1 MKSQPLDIN
10 IRWPSLRRWGAPLAI
25 APLLWLCQAAPA
37 TPIPATTA
45 AKPPAFLR
53 PKTVCPT
60 EVQPL
65 TAALLRDL
73 PSYLNRQSH
82 QRAGSQ
88 AGRYA
93 LFANQAD
100 FRPLPVRTSH
110 PNPDTGGLHQIF
122 FTLLERQYDTRQ
134 ATEYQTYHWLFLA
147 HTADT
152 GWNLAILYSR
162 EAPYPSTN
170 QAPSPLQDATRL
182 ATGRAIRQWLR
193 DCQAGAVTLP

>member
-1 MKSQPLDIN
+1 MSLKQRHLTTQT
-10 IRWPSLRRWGAPLAI
+10 RWSLRLGGIAVAI
-25 APLLWLCQAAPA
+25 APLLCSPGHPAQA
-37 TPIPATTA
+37 TPSTATT
-45 AKPPAFLR
+45 PFIR
-53 PKTVCPT
+53 PKTLCPT

-65 TAALLRDL
+65 TTALLRDL

-93 LFANQAD
+93 LLANQPD
-100 FRPLPVRTSH
+100 FRPLPIRTSY
-110 PNPDTGGLHQIF
+110 PDPHAGGLHQIF

-147 HTADT
+147 HTPQQ

-162 EAPYPSTN
+162 EGPYPSAD
-170 QAPSPLQDATRL
+170 QPASALQDATRL

-193 DCQAGAVTLP
+193 DCQAGAVPSP

>member
-73 PSYLNRQSH
+73 PSYLNRPS
-82 QRAGSQ
+82 
-88 AGRYA
+88 
-93 LFANQAD
+93 
-100 FRPLPVRTSH
+100 
-110 PNPDTGGLHQIF
+110 F
-122 FTLLERQYDTRQ
+122 FTLLERQYDPRQ